1 MNTKQIIEHLLHI
14 PPDFASLSDIRL
26 SPTDATEI
34 GIAYAAECW
43 EEMDSCEDDFSSGG
57 HLDWCGRK
65 PDLIPGR
72 HSTYLYEVMEFLL
85 RFGLDPNYTV
95 SGDYGL
101 MDYICNTVNG
111 YVAADTL
118 RLLFENGGDPN
129 LLSDNESFYDDI
141 DFDICFGALKMRD
154 RRRYDSLVHCWMVM
168 IGFGGKPGNGSTP
181 LDLSNEWHPEIG
193 SIPFVPEQLKDHKNY
208 TFGISHIANRG
219 DAPTIHIFNKRT
231 YWEVAWI

>member
-1 MNTKQIIEHLLHI
+1 MNIEQIKEHLLQI
-14 PPDFASLSDIRL
+14 PPDFTALADIHL
-26 SPTDATEI
+26 SPAEATET
-34 GIAYAAECW
+34 GITYAAECW
-43 EEMDSCEDDFSSGG
+43 AETDCIEDEFSSDG
-57 HLDWCGRK
+57 HYDWCWRE

-85 RFGLDPNYTV
+85 KFGLDPSYTV

-129 LLSDNESFYDDI
+129 LLSDSGSIYDDI
-141 DFDICFGALKMRD
+141 DFDIWFGALEMED
-154 RRRYDSLVHCWMVM
+154 RRRYDSFVHCWMVM
-168 IGFGGKPGNGSTP
+168 MGFGGKPSNGSSP
-181 LDLSNEWHPEIG
+181 LDLFNEWHPDIG
-193 SIPFVPEQLKDHKNY
+193 TIPFELNRLKDHRNY
-208 TFGISHIANRG
+208 TFGISHITNRG

-231 YWEVAWI
+231 YWEVARI